1 MLRHPAMSASCQR
14 SRSGDVLSITLT
26 SQGQAVA
33 QSIGAKSYKE
43 CSALRCEGVDDIF
56 EAATRAAML
65 VRSAGSAA
73 NPAAGRTDE
82 TGLSEKRRGRRPRAS
97 GDEHGGACGNC
108 VLA

>member
-1 MLRHPAMSASCQR
+1 MSASCR
-14 SRSGDVLSITLT
+14 PSRCACRVLCGADHQ
-26 SQGQAVA
+26 QGQAVA

-65 VRSAGSAA
+65 VRAAGSAA

-97 GDEHGGACGNC
+97 GDEHGGACSNC
-108 VLA
+108 VIL

>member
-1 MLRHPAMSASCQR
+1 MTA
-14 SRSGDVLSITLT
+14 LT

-108 VLA
+108 VIL